1 MPSALAD
8 DIVSAFWN
16 EHPAS
21 EGCIHKGP
29 TLAISY
35 ALAAINAVADWAFG
49 LLPFFIV
56 WGLEMRTKTKL
67 LVAGILAFAAMY
79 VEDIKC

>member
-1 MPSALAD
+1 LLTN
-8 DIVSAFWN
+8 IVSAFWID
-16 EHPAS
+16 HPAS
-21 EGCIHKGP
+21 DKCIHKGP
-29 TLAISY
+29 TLGITY
-35 ALAAINAVADWAFG
+35 ALAAINAAADWAFG

-79 VEDIKC
+79 VKDV

>member
-21 EGCIHKGP
+21 ERCIHKGP